1 MEGNRYPDNYFEHYI
16 VCFSTTGCT
25 LDKKGFEKIARLYIE
40 IEGINGFIQL
50 IKEIQVVKDNNDWA
64 YFESIAGDFGI
75 EGFNTINLKVMAEV
89 ATNVYHN
96 ISAAGNN

>member
-1 MEGNRYPDNYFEHYI
+1 MTSPDYPTI
-16 VCFSTTGCT
+16 M
-25 LDKKGFEKIARLYIE
+25 LYVE

-89 ATNVYHN
+89 AMNVYHN
-96 ISAAGNN
+96 ISAEGNN